1 MFQGFEVEKK
11 ARFYTMAQFGILYT
25 VSLSTSAWIIHP
37 MKLEKNLQV
46 RWSPTVP
53 LGKTID
59 KWWIV
64 HLLPVSH
71 SISSLVQINDSC
83 ADASFSYAVFS
94 FLGFAGLWRNILFVI
109 YRFLQWWISS
119 KAPWTSAPTMMGL
132 CATNGIHSLRS
143 MLYIR
148 GLSWKTSK
156 HHQQITLKYK
166 GGSKIH
172 DSPDALG
179 C

>member
-64 HLLPVSH
+64 HLLPVSLVWYKSTTPVRMPASH
-71 SISSLVQINDSC
+71 TLYSASLDLQGSGEIFFSSYIDSSNDG
-83 ADASFSYAVFS
+83 YPQKHHERVHP
-94 FLGFAGLWRNILFVI
+94 
-109 YRFLQWWISS
+109 QWWASVLQTAS
-119 KAPWTSAPTMMGL
+119 
-132 CATNGIHSLRS
+132 IHSEVC
-143 MLYIR
+143 YIL
-148 GLSWKTSK
+148 GAYHGK
-156 HHQQITLKYK
+156 HQNIINKSL
-166 GGSKIH
+166 
-172 DSPDALG
+172 
-179 C
+179 